1 MFKHRALFPA
11 MIAAGLLAGGC
22 TPAIHIIKPDRNNP
36 FEPVT
41 QAVVTFE
48 TKFNP
53 GYGWSVDVDG
63 ANLGGFS
70 PAPAPG
76 GTSSVPLVVGAPGAH
91 KITASA
97 SCGTFCVYNSDVVDF
112 TPPALIYNSTSYVRV
127 DQNLKQFQPASA
139 YVGVQNFRTVPINV
153 TIVETSFPKRVQ
165 AGHAHRRV
173 PATGH
178 CGHRHHSGRKYQGGL
193 QARRRRAGFLRA
205 GIQRDRRVERGGRR
219 QRGAVMTD
227 DTTLR

>member
-1 MFKHRALFPA
+1 MVKHRGWFPA
-11 MIAAGLLAGGC
+11 MVAAGLLAGGC

-63 ANLGGFS
+63 ANLTGFS

-76 GTSSVPLVVGAPGAH
+76 GTSSVPLVIGAPAAH

-127 DQNLKQFQPASA
+127 DLNLRQFQQASA

-153 TIVETSFPKRVQ
+153 TIVETSFPKRVKLATPTGAFQ
-165 AGHAHRRV
+165 PPGTPV
-173 PATGH
+173 TVTIPAANTKADFRLEGDVL
-178 CGHRHHSGRKYQGGL
+178 GFYVLGFSAPGVSSGVGG
-193 QARRRRAGFLRA
+193 GN
-205 GIQRDRRVERGGRR
+205 V
-219 QRGAVMTD
+219 TP
-227 DTTLR
+227 